1 MQREKTSLSL
11 FPDFYWVIVCQNTTF
26 TGERQVLQEDKFTHE
41 RRRERTRERTRE
53 RRRERTR
60 ELSHTGIVKIC
71 DLYQWWVFFVL
82 VQLSVNW

>member
-11 FPDFYWVIVCQNTTF
+11 FPGFYWVIVCQNTTF

-41 RRRERTRERTRE
+41 RRRERTRARTRE
-53 RRRERTR
+53 R
-60 ELSHTGIVKIC
+60 SHTGIVKIG

-82 VQLSVNW
+82 VQLSFNW